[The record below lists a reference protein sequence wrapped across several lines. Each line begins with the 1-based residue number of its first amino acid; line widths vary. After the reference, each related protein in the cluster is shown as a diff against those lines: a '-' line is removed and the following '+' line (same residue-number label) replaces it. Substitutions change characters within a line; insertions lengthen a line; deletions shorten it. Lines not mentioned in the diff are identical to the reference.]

1 MTLDLRHI
9 PCALFLLAGAARAEQ
24 LAPPA
29 NASPASGLPESVTM
43 PTAGKRAG
51 ENAVRSAGDAFGTVI
66 GREEIGL
73 YGADDIRGFSPVV
86 AGNVRIE
93 GLYFDPVIFPSDRI
107 SGATSIRVGP
117 SALGS
122 PFPAPTGIVD
132 LSLRMPGDERAGSAL
147 VSVDSFGSH
156 TAEVDLALPLSEHF
170 SLGLGGMIR
179 RERFITAAHDNKYE
193 AAAIARW
200 QVSDGLRLVP
210 FVSFTV
216 TPRDDVPPLFVP
228 AGDFLPPDPP
238 RRVFVGPRWAR
249 QRDSEVNAGL
259 VADWSVARGWALKA
273 GLFRSSVTLPTA
285 FSNLMEDVQPDGRAR
300 QRIVADPRLFFVS
313 NSGELRLTHTREEG
327 ERTHR
332 LHLALRGR
340 KAFRRFDGSDS
351 IDLGPTSIGGIN
363 TALQPQLAFTE
374 QQQDRVRQ
382 FTGAIGYEGDW
393 RGLGSLSLGLQKSDY
408 SKRIGLPGF
417 KQQIDA
423 TPWLGNINAAI
434 KLGRHAELY
443 GGWVTGLEE
452 SGIAPDIAANRNE
465 ALPAIITRQVE
476 AGVRTRLGPMTAVI
490 GLFQLTKPYFNL
502 DAQNRFGPLGT
513 VASRGLEF
521 SIAGPITPAL
531 ALVGGG
537 VLAAP
542 RVSGE
547 AVALGVAGR
556 LPVGAIRRRLNL
568 SLDWRPPFAPG
579 LSFDL
584 GVFANSST
592 VATVNNAV
600 HIPPQTFIDL
610 GARYAFKLAGKDAV
624 LRAQIFNAGGVN
636 GLFLE
641 GAGVYGMNDGRVAQL
656 YLTVD
661 F

>member
-1 MTLDLRHI
+1 MALDLRVSA
-9 PCALFLLAGAARAEQ
+9 CALAVVAGAARAEPP
-24 LAPPA
+24 PPA
-29 NASPASGLPESVTM
+29 LPAPATS
-43 PTAGKRAG
+43 PTAGNRAG
-51 ENAVRSAGDAFGTVI
+51 ENAVRGASDAFGTVI

-73 YGADDIRGFSPVV
+73 YSAEDIRGFSPVV

-107 SGATSIRVGP
+107 SGATTIRVGP

-122 PFPAPTGIVD
+122 PFPSPTGIVD
-132 LSLRMPGDERAGSAL
+132 LSLRVPGDKRAGSAL

-156 TAEVDLALPLSEHF
+156 IAELDLALPLTDRF

-179 RERFITAAHDNKYE
+179 RERFVTAAHDDKFE
-193 AAAIARW
+193 GAMIARW

-210 FVSFTV
+210 FLSFTV

-228 AGDFLPPDPP
+228 AGDMLPPDPP

-249 QRDSEVNAGL
+249 QRDSEINAGL
-259 VADWSVARGWALKA
+259 VTDWAIARGWVFKA
-273 GLFRSSVTLPTA
+273 GLFRSSVVLPTA
-285 FSNLMEDVQPDGRAR
+285 FSNLMEDVQPDGTAR
-300 QRIVADPRLFFVS
+300 QRVVADPRLFFVS
-313 NSGELRLTHTREEG
+313 NSGEARLTRTLTDG

-332 LHLALRGR
+332 VHIALRGR
-340 KAFRRFDGSDS
+340 KAFRRFGGSDE
-351 IDLGPTSIGGIN
+351 IDLGLTDIGRPGTAPLPTFNFS
-363 TALQPQLAFTE
+363 
-374 QQQDRVRQ
+374 QQQEDRVTQ
-382 FTGAIGYEGDW
+382 FTGAVGYEGDW
-393 RGLGSLSLGLQKSDY
+393 QGVGALSIGLQKTDY
-408 SKRIGLPGF
+408 AKRIGLPGF
-417 KQQIDA
+417 KQAIDA

-434 KLGRHAELY
+434 RLGGGTEIY

-452 SGIAPDIAANRNE
+452 SGVAPDIASNRNE
-465 ALPAIITRQVE
+465 ALPAIITRQFD
-476 AGVRTRLGPMTAVI
+476 GGLRQTLGPMTAVL
-490 GLFQLTKPYFNL
+490 GAFQLTKPYFNL
-502 DAQNRFGPLGT
+502 DGAGRFGPLGT
-513 VASRGLEF
+513 VASRGIEF
-521 SIAGPITPAL
+521 SIAGPVTPAL

-537 VLAAP
+537 VLAWP

-547 AVALGVAGR
+547 AVALGVAGP

-600 HIPPQTFIDL
+600 HIPPQTFIDV
-610 GARYAFKLAGKDAV
+610 GARYAFRLGGRDAV
-624 LRAQIFNAGGVN
+624 LRAQIFNLGGVN
-636 GLFLE
+636 GVFLE

-656 YLTVD
+656 YLTLD

>member
-1 MTLDLRHI
+1 MALDLRT
-9 PCALFLLAGAARAEQ
+9 PACALALLAGAARAEPPPV
-24 LAPPA
+24 PPA
-29 NASPASGLPESVTM
+29 VTVPA
-43 PTAGKRAG
+43 AGNRAG
-51 ENAVRSAGDAFGTVI
+51 ENAVRGAGDAFGTVI

-73 YGADDIRGFSPVV
+73 YGAEDIRGFSPVA

-107 SGATSIRVGP
+107 SGATAIRIGP

-132 LSLRMPGDERAGSAL
+132 LSLRVPGNERAGSAL

-156 TAEVDLALPLSEHF
+156 IAELDLALPLSDRF

-179 RERFITAAHDNKYE
+179 RERFVTAAHDDKFE

-200 QVSDGLRLVP
+200 QVSDALRLVP
-210 FVSFTV
+210 YLSFTV

-228 AGDFLPPDPP
+228 AGDTLPPDPP

-259 VADWSVARGWALKA
+259 VADWALASGWALK
-273 GLFRSSVTLPTA
+273 GGIFRSSVVLPTA
-285 FSNLMEDVQPDGRAR
+285 FSNLMEEVRADGSAR
-300 QRIVADPRLFFVS
+300 QRVVADPRLFFVS
-313 NSGELRLTHTREEG
+313 NSGELRLTRSLTEG
-327 ERTHR
+327 ARTHR
-332 LHLALRGR
+332 LHVALRGR
-340 KAFRRFDGSDS
+340 KAFRRFDGSAS
-351 IDLGPTSIGGIN
+351 IDLGPTTIG
-363 TALQPQLAFTE
+363 TPSRAPLPAFAFGE
-374 QQQDRVRQ
+374 QQQDRVQ
-382 FTGAIGYEGDW
+382 QWTGAIGYEGSWQDV
-393 RGLGSLSLGLQKSDY
+393 GSLSVGLQKSDY
-408 SKRIGLPGF
+408 AKRIGLPG
-417 KQQIDA
+417 QEQAIDA

-434 KLGRHAELY
+434 ELGRNTELY

-452 SGIAPDIAANRNE
+452 SGVAPDIAINRNE
-465 ALPAIITRQVE
+465 ALPAIITRQVD
-476 AGVRTRLGPMTAVI
+476 AGIRHKLGKLTAVI
-490 GLFQLTKPYFNL
+490 GAFQLTKPYFNL
-502 DAQNRFGPLGT
+502 DAQGRFGPLGS
-513 VASRGLEF
+513 VANRGVEF
-521 SIAGPITPAL
+521 SLAGPITPAL
-531 ALVGGG
+531 AVVGGG
-537 VLAAP
+537 VLAWP
-542 RVSGE
+542 QVSGE
-547 AVALGVAGR
+547 AVALGVAGP
-556 LPVGAIRRRLNL
+556 LPVGAVRRRLNL

-610 GARYAFKLAGKDAV
+610 GARYAFRLAGKDAV
-624 LRAQIFNAGGVN
+624 LRAQIFNIGGVN
-636 GLFLE
+636 GLFLQD
-641 GAGVYGMNDGRVAQL
+641 AGVYGMNDGRVAQL

>member
-1 MTLDLRHI
+1 VSAVQPGLR
-9 PCALFLLAGAARAEQ
+9 PATAVPAAGNRSA
-24 LAPPA
+24 
-29 NASPASGLPESVTM
+29 
-43 PTAGKRAG
+43 
-51 ENAVRSAGDAFGTVI
+51 ENAVRAAGDAFGTVI

-73 YGADDIRGFSPVV
+73 YSAEDIRGFSPVV

-107 SGATSIRVGP
+107 SGATTIRIGP
-117 SALGS
+117 SSLGS

-132 LSLRMPGDERAGSAL
+132 LGLRVPGEERAASAL
-147 VSVDSFGSH
+147 ISVDSFGSH
-156 TAEVDLALPLSEHF
+156 IAEVDVALPLSERF

-179 RERFITAAHDNKYE
+179 RERFVTAAHDDKFE

-210 FVSFTV
+210 FLSFTV

-238 RRVFVGPRWAR
+238 RRVFIGPRWVR

-259 VADWSVARGWALKA
+259 VADWALARDWALKA

-285 FSNLMEDVQPDGRAR
+285 FSNLMEDVQPDGSAN

-313 NSGELRLTHTREEG
+313 NSGEVRLTHTLSEG
-327 ERTHR
+327 ARTHR
-332 LHLALRGR
+332 LHVALRGR
-340 KAFRRFDGSDS
+340 KAFRRFDGSDT
-351 IDLGPTSIGGIN
+351 IDLGPTSIGSIG
-363 TALQPQLAFTE
+363 TAPLPGFAFGE

-393 RGLGSLSLGLQKSDY
+393 QDVGALSLGLQKSDY
-408 SKRIGLPGF
+408 VKRIGLPGA
-417 KQQIDA
+417 KQVITA
-423 TPWLGNINAAI
+423 TPWLGNINAAV
-434 KLGRHAELY
+434 KLGSSTELY
-443 GGWVTGLEE
+443 GGFVTGLEE
-452 SGIAPDIAANRNE
+452 SGVAPDIAINRNE
-465 ALPAIITRQVE
+465 ALPAIITRQVDV
-476 AGVRTRLGPMTAVI
+476 GVRQKLGALTAVV
-490 GLFQLTKPYFNL
+490 GGFQLTKPYFNL
-502 DAQNRFGPLGT
+502 DAAGRFGPLGT
-513 VASRGLEF
+513 VASRGIEF
-521 SIAGPITPAL
+521 SLAGPITPAL

-537 VLAAP
+537 VLSWP
-542 RVSGE
+542 HVSGE
-547 AVALGVAGR
+547 AVALGVAGP

-600 HIPPQTFIDL
+600 HIPAQTFIDL
-610 GARYAFKLAGKDAV
+610 GARYAFKLGGTDAV
-624 LRAQIFNAGGVN
+624 LRAQIFNLGGVN

-641 GAGVYGMNDGRVAQL
+641 DAGVFGMNDGRVAQV

>member
-1 MTLDLRHI
+1 MPLQRFWCAVVLGLPAAVAQAAQPAETSAPPPGLPAPVAI
-9 PCALFLLAGAARAEQ
+9 PAAGA
-24 LAPPA
+24 
-29 NASPASGLPESVTM
+29 
-43 PTAGKRAG
+43 RAG
-51 ENAVRSAGDAFGTVI
+51 ENAVRGASDAFGTVI

-73 YGADDIRGFSPVV
+73 YSADDIRGFSPVV

-107 SGATSIRVGP
+107 SGATSIRIGP

-132 LSLRMPGDERAGSAL
+132 LSLRVPGSERAASAL
-147 VSVDSFGSH
+147 VSVDNFGSH
-156 TAEVDLALPLSEHF
+156 IAELDVALPLSERF

-210 FVSFTV
+210 FLSFTV

-228 AGDFLPPDPP
+228 AGDVLPPDPP
-238 RRVFVGPRWAR
+238 RRVFVGPRWVR

-259 VADWSVARGWALKA
+259 LADWAIASGWALKA
-273 GLFRSSVTLPTA
+273 GLFRSSVVLPTA

-313 NSGELRLTHTREEG
+313 NSGELRLT
-327 ERTHR
+327 RTLADGPRSHR
-332 LHLALRGR
+332 FHLALRGR
-340 KAFRRFDGSDS
+340 KAFRRFDGSVQL
-351 IDLGPTSIGGIN
+351 DLGPTDIGRPS
-363 TALQPQLAFTE
+363 TAPLPDFAFGPQQE
-374 QQQDRVRQ
+374 DRVRQ
-382 FTGAIGYEGDW
+382 FTGAIGYEGTW
-393 RGLGSLSLGLQKSDY
+393 QGVGALSVGLQKSDY
-408 SKRIGLPGF
+408 AKRIGLPGAT
-417 KQQIDA
+417 QAIDA
-423 TPWLGNINAAI
+423 APWLGNINAAI
-434 KLGRHAELY
+434 RLGSGTELY

-452 SGIAPDIAANRNE
+452 SGVAPDIATNRNE
-465 ALPAIITRQVE
+465 ALPAIITRQLD
-476 AGVRTRLGPMTAVI
+476 AGVRQKLGDLTLVA
-490 GLFQLTKPYFNL
+490 GAFQLTKPYFNL
-502 DAQNRFGPLGT
+502 DATGRFGPLGT
-513 VASRGLEF
+513 LASRGVEF
-521 SIAGPITPAL
+521 SIAGPVTPSL
-531 ALVGGG
+531 ALVGGA
-537 VLAAP
+537 VLSWP

-547 AVALGVAGR
+547 AVALGVAGP
-556 LPVGAIRRRLNL
+556 LPVGAIRRRINL

-584 GVFANSST
+584 GLFANSST

-600 HIPPQTFIDL
+600 HIPPQTFIDV
-610 GARYAFKLAGKDAV
+610 GARYGFRLAGRDAV

-636 GLFLE
+636 GVYLE

>member
-1 MTLDLRHI
+1 MALELRMTA
-9 PCALFLLAGAARAEQ
+9 CALLLLAGAARAEQ
-24 LAPPA
+24 
-29 NASPASGLPESVTM
+29 PASGVAASLPPPVET

-51 ENAVRSAGDAFGTVI
+51 ENAVRGASDAFGTVI

-73 YGADDIRGFSPVV
+73 YSAEDIRGFSPVV

-107 SGATSIRVGP
+107 SGATTIRIGP

-132 LSLRMPGDERAGSAL
+132 LGLRVPGEDRAGSAL

-156 TAEVDLALPLSEHF
+156 IAEVDLALPLSDRF

-179 RERFITAAHDNKYE
+179 RERFVTAAHDDKFE
-193 AAAIARW
+193 AAMIARW
-200 QVSDGLRLVP
+200 QVSDALRLVP
-210 FVSFTV
+210 FLSFTV

-228 AGDFLPPDPP
+228 AGDVLPPDPP

-259 VADWSVARGWALKA
+259 VADWALASGWALKA

-285 FSNLMEDVQPDGRAR
+285 FSNLMEDVQADGSAR

-313 NSGELRLTHTREEG
+313 NSGEVRLTRSLAEG
-327 ERTHR
+327 QRQHR
-332 LHLALRGR
+332 IHVALRGR
-340 KAFRRFDGSDS
+340 KAFRRFGGSDS
-351 IDLGPTSIGGIN
+351 IMLGDTTIGTPSN
-363 TALQPQLAFTE
+363 APLPAFRFTE
-374 QQQDRVRQ
+374 QEQDRVRQ
-382 FTGAIGYEGDW
+382 FTGAIGYEGEW
-393 RGLGSLSLGLQKSDY
+393 HGVGTLSLGLQKTDY
-408 SKRIGLPGF
+408 VKRIGLPGF
-417 KQQIDA
+417 KQRITA
-423 TPWLGNINAAI
+423 TPWLGNVNAAI
-434 KLGRHAELY
+434 RLGRATELY

-452 SGIAPDIAANRNE
+452 SGIAPDIAINRNE
-465 ALPAIITRQVE
+465 ALPAIITRQVDV
-476 AGVRTRLGPMTAVI
+476 GVRQTLGELTLVA
-490 GLFQLTKPYFNL
+490 GAFQLTKPYFNL
-502 DAQNRFGPLGT
+502 DGAGRFGPLGT

-521 SIAGPITPAL
+521 SIAGPVTPAL

-537 VLAAP
+537 VLSWP

-547 AVALGVAGR
+547 AVALGVAGP
-556 LPVGAIRRRLNL
+556 LPVGAVRRRINL

-610 GARYAFKLAGKDAV
+610 GARYAFRLAGKDAV
-624 LRAQIFNAGGVN
+624 LRAQIFNLGGVN
-636 GLFLE
+636 GVFLE

-656 YLTVD
+656 YLTID